1 MYSVQCTVSV
11 LSRFYV
17 FMYILLSTVQY
28 FIQQTIEVFLNMHK
42 SKLRIKFSNRIAF
55 QSETK
60 SLFEP
65 ESHYSVCG
73 LLSSV

>member
-42 SKLRIKFSNRIAF
+42 SELRIKFSNRIAF
-55 QSETK
+55 
-60 SLFEP
+60 
-65 ESHYSVCG
+65 
-73 LLSSV
+73 